1 MVTRSRFAFSL
12 ILLIAVAALA
22 GCGGGSNSSST
33 SSTAST
39 GSTSS
44 AAQSGGAIVEV
55 ASNPTLGSIL
65 VDAEGQ
71 TLYIFQKDSG
81 GKSSCS
87 GSCAKVWP
95 PEVTTSSPKAG
106 SGASASKLGT
116 VKRSDGTMQV
126 TYAGHPLYTY
136 TADTSAGQVNGN
148 GINSYGGIWNAVQPS
163 GTKAP
168 TGSSSGG
175 SGSASKEGGTGASTS
190 SSGGYGY

>member
-1 MVTRSRFAFSL
+1 MVTRPGFAFSL
-12 ILLIAVAALA
+12 VLLVAVAALA
-22 GCGGGSNSSST
+22 GCGSSSSST
-33 SSTAST
+33 TSTAST
-39 GSTSS
+39 GSTPS
-44 AAQSGGAIVEV
+44 AAQSGAAIVEV

-71 TLYIFQKDSG
+71 ALYVFQKDSG

-126 TYAGHPLYTY
+126 TYSGHPLYTY
-136 TADTSAGQVNGN
+136 TADTSPGQVNGN
-148 GINSYGGIWNAVQPS
+148 GVNSYGGVWNAVQPS
-163 GTKAP
+163 GSKAP
-168 TGSSSGG
+168 AG
-175 SGSASKEGGTGASTS
+175 TS
-190 SSGGYGY
+190 SSGGGGASKESGTGTSSGGGYGY